1 MFGVNTWKFP
11 EHIPEKKLIKTFLP
25 SWLPAHQQPSHPLVC
40 ENKTKL
46 ALALSRISSKCRDNP
61 FTVGNLWKNML
72 QENKGSRND
81 M

>member
-46 ALALSRISSKCRDNP
+46 ALALSRIFSKCRDNP
-61 FTVGNLWKNML
+61 FTVGNL
-72 QENKGSRND
+72 
-81 M
+81 